1 MTIHDITRLI
11 VLLTLYEKKKP
22 QKKILWLYYYE
33 TRDKKSVRAC
43 LHADDRLR
51 GPQKHEEEARIGR
64 IPNVFRISGA

>member
-33 TRDKKSVRAC
+33 TRGKKSVRAC
-43 LHADDRLR
+43 LHADDRLW
-51 GPQKHEEEARIGR
+51 GPQNMRKKPE
-64 IPNVFRISGA
+64 